1 MLIGKQMCDRDV
13 PMLGGLAWH
22 SKFPPGS
29 ILKISKPAWHDISI
43 VCALMRNGS
52 QSSVSSRTVHTKS
65 VQ

>member
-13 PMLGGLAWH
+13 PMLGGLARH

-29 ILKISKPAWHDISI
+29 NLKINEPARQDISI
-43 VCALMRNGS
+43 VCALMQDGS